1 MLEFNKKN
9 YEKILFVSFIFT
21 SILLIIRSL
30 NFYFYLNSFGGHEW
44 YTAEWLIHYSFGFVR
59 RGMFG
64 SLIVNLPFESD
75 QSLIFL
81 TFFLHTLYILY
92 LLILIFIFVKN
103 KQNSLSYLLLFSPAF
118 VFFHTTNYEAI
129 FRKELLGL
137 LAFSLIVFSYLIKF
151 RNILF
156 FTGWIHGDLQF
167 EFEKLNT
174 LYDKLN
180 RNDFN
185 SINIFYKG
193 IRINRSKLE
202 SFISY
207 CMGLIASIIT
217 SHKFYEINA
226 QPTVFS
232 SNLLEK
238 VIHPPID
245 FSFDTYI
252 YWLALTNNYKIVRE
266 KYSFP
271 PRVYG
276 SSKWNFGI
284 ISRLKFSKNLIKY
297 FFYLR
302 KIMPN

>member
-1 MLEFNKKN
+1 MKFLTIVIPCFNEEKSIPDLIKNLESVDDRIQFFIIDNGSSDNSKN
-9 YEKILFVSFIFT
+9 YLKKVENKLQENIKIFFKKENT
-21 SILLIIRSL
+21 G
-30 NFYFYLNSFGGHEW
+30 Y
-44 YTAEWLIHYSFGFVR
+44 
-59 RGMFG
+59 G
-64 SLIVNLPFESD
+64 SGI
-75 QSLIFL
+75 
-81 TFFLHTLYILY
+81 
-92 LLILIFIFVKN
+92 
-103 KQNSLSYLLLFSPAF
+103 
-118 VFFHTTNYEAI
+118 YE
-129 FRKELLGL
+129 GL
-137 LAFSLIVFSYLIKF
+137 LAAQPSTFI
-151 RNILF
+151 
-156 FTGWIHGDLQF
+156 GWIHGDLQF

-245 FSFDTYI
+245 FTFDTYI

-302 KIMPN
+302 KLMPN